1 MKNKELE
8 LPITKENIDFE
19 TLLNLI
25 TLNDEEKILNSNA
38 NTTNR
43 KNLLEY
49 QNYKNLDKHI
59 DKYLKLMQRNKKA
72 IFTKENNSQENDY
85 KAIAINKKPHGKD
98 LLLHISPDDKNLYL
112 IVNELIQQGLTNE
125 KGLYFKYTRE
135 NVKDKIVI
143 FLEDKE
149 DYEDKI
155 NILNQIKN
163 KYPFAFENLDK
174 SLTWFNETEI
184 PGVFADINKPIKKQN
199 GNAFVSNETI
209 TKTALE
215 EAKTLLYFTFG
226 ETDLKEN
233 TPLKDYNKQY
243 LLLLFKKI
251 CLEVFERY
259 GLLFSNKK
267 YNTTKS
273 LEFPGINQSLNHSL
287 TFNEKENTLEYGK
300 RKCHNIFKFYQI
312 PLKYNSITNIYDNLK
327 DYNSFDLDIDTY
339 NRRIKKCNNN
349 KNKIKS
355 LK

>member
-49 QNYKNLDKHI
+49 QNYKNIDKHI
-59 DKYLKLMQRNKKA
+59 DKYLKLMQRNKKT
-72 IFTKENNSQENDY
+72 IFTKENNDQENDY

-135 NVKDKIVI
+135 NVKDKIII

-184 PGVFADINKPIKKQN
+184 PGVFADINKPVKKQN
-199 GNAFVSNETI
+199 GSAFVSNETI

-215 EAKTLLYFTFG
+215 EAKTLLYFTRG

-251 CLEVFERY
+251 
-259 GLLFSNKK
+259 
-267 YNTTKS
+267 
-273 LEFPGINQSLNHSL
+273 
-287 TFNEKENTLEYGK
+287 
-300 RKCHNIFKFYQI
+300 
-312 PLKYNSITNIYDNLK
+312 
-327 DYNSFDLDIDTY
+327 
-339 NRRIKKCNNN
+339 
-349 KNKIKS
+349 
-355 LK
+355 